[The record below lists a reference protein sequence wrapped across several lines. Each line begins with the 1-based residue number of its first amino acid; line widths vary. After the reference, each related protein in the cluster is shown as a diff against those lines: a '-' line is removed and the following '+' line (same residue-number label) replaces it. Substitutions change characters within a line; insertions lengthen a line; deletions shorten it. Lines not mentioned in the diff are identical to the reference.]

1 MMHFELFAP
10 ALDNALSKASTEF
23 QLALDNLDE
32 HIEQVFD
39 DALNREIDA
48 TVQMCNEGGH
58 HIDIDDF
65 EPAAKN
71 ARNIF
76 KDKIWDIINQA
87 LDAAMSDFE
96 DSIDAL
102 QDDILQAVSDD

>member
-1 MMHFELFAP
+1 MMHLELFAP
-10 ALDNALSKASTEF
+10 ALDNALREATTEF
-23 QLALDNLDE
+23 QLALDNVQ
-32 HIEQVFD
+32 HNIGQIFD
-39 DALNREIDA
+39 DTLSGEIEGI
-48 TVQMCNEGGH
+48 VQMCNDDGH

-71 ARNIF
+71 AREIF

-96 DSIDAL
+96 DSISAL
-102 QDDILQAVSDD
+102 QDDILQAVSNE